1 MQAAEETMMADL
13 LTVWPMLLQQTVWPM
28 LLQQTAEPDPGPEE
42 LIVFWPLLVQLGWFL
57 LGFVAIVLIGW
68 LVVHPILTRV
78 VRSRNRNNPTLQA
91 AVILYFRLLVV
102 LVGTL
107 VGVAV
112 AGYGGFLNDSALVIS
127 AVALAVGIAAR
138 EVIGSLVSGIALV
151 LDPEFNVGDHIK
163 WNSGEGIVQSIALRI
178 TRVETA
184 DGELVTIPNTI
195 LTAHE
200 ITRPYGRGNH
210 RIVLELGVGYE
221 NDLDDV
227 LHQLTDVADET
238 QGILTD
244 PPPTAYVDELDDDAV
259 SIRVHY
265 WITDPTRR
273 DVFAVRSAYARAVK
287 DRLEAEGI
295 TISPAAEHELTGQ
308 IGLTTSFRE

>member
-1 MQAAEETMMADL
+1 MTGGPLA
-13 LTVWPMLLQQTVWPM
+13 VLQQAP
-28 LLQQTAEPDPGPEE
+28 EPDPGPEE
-42 LIVFWPLLVQLGWFL
+42 LVVFWPLLVQLGWFL
-57 LGFVAIVLIGW
+57 VGFLAVVLIGW
-68 LVVHPILTRV
+68 LLVQPVLRRA
-78 VRSRNRNNPTLQA
+78 VRRRNRNNATLQA
-91 AVILYFRLLVV
+91 AIVLYFRLVVV

-107 VGVAV
+107 VGLAV
-112 AGYGGFLNDSALVIS
+112 AGYGEFLSDSALVIS

-138 EVIGSLVSGIALV
+138 EVIGSLVSGVALV
-151 LDPEFNVGDHIK
+151 LDPEFNVGDHIV
-163 WNSGEGIVQSIALRI
+163 WNDGEGVVQSIALRI

-210 RIVLELGVGYE
+210 RIVQKLGVGYG

-227 LHQLTDVADET
+227 LHHLTDVAGET
-238 QGILTD
+238 KGILAD
-244 PPPTAYVDELDDDAV
+244 PSPTAYVDELGGDGV

-273 DVFAVRSAYARAVK
+273 DVFAIRSAYARAVK

-295 TISPAAEHELTGQ
+295 DVSPPAERELSGQ
-308 IGLTTSFRE
+308 IRLRDPSERD

>member
-1 MQAAEETMMADL
+1 MTTGILTAATVLRQAS
-13 LTVWPMLLQQTVWPM
+13 
-28 LLQQTAEPDPGPEE
+28 EPDPGPEE
-42 LIVFWPLLVQLGWFL
+42 LTVFWPLLVQLGWFL
-57 LGFVAIVLIGW
+57 AGFSAVVLIGW
-68 LVVHPILTRV
+68 LVVQPVLRRA
-78 VRSRNRNNPTLQA
+78 VRRRNRNNPTLQA
-91 AVILYFRLLVV
+91 AVVLYFRLLVV

-107 VGVAV
+107 VGVAL
-112 AGYGGFLNDSALVIS
+112 AGYGELLGDSALVIS

-138 EVIGSLVSGIALV
+138 EVIGSLVSGVALV

-163 WNSGEGIVQSIALRI
+163 WNGGEGTVQSIALRI

-184 DGELVTIPNTI
+184 AGELVTIPNTI

-210 RIVLELGVGYE
+210 RIVQELRVGYE
-221 NDLDDV
+221 SDLDDV
-227 LHQLTDVADET
+227 LYQLIEVADET
-238 QGILTD
+238 EGILTD
-244 PPPTAYVDELDDDAV
+244 PPPAAYVDELGDDAV
-259 SIRVHY
+259 SVRVHY

-295 TISPAAEHELTGQ
+295 NVSPPAERELSGR
-308 IGLTTSFRE
+308 IRLSDPSERE